1 VLLIGA
7 TLLYKRPQVRQMKA
21 AFFIVIL
28 LLLSAIFR
36 LVVLIDWQMDDG
48 DARNYAL
55 YISIQYYFLLFS
67 VIA

>member
-1 VLLIGA
+1 
-7 TLLYKRPQVRQMKA
+7 MKA
-21 AFFIVIL
+21 AYFIVIL

-36 LVVLIDWQMDDG
+36 LVVLVAWQMDETWG
-48 DARNYAL
+48 ARNYAL